1 MKKKAAKKVLKI
13 YAVCSLVLI
22 SCCVC
27 LFAWSGLEK
36 AVYGEFRVLPV
47 LNMAQF
53 ESFDGVWDE
62 EADAMLVGAA
72 EYTSQLEESGRGRR
86 DPLWCFI
93 NISTAATLCNLP
105 LWYLLRV
112 FKARNDSWVNKV
124 LLIAGALAVVLIAAV
139 RIYIDHSYG
148 NSAVEAR
155 YPITYI
161 TWRDLFLPALV
172 LFLLTCIAKADNP
185 DKIKDEP

>member
-1 MKKKAAKKVLKI
+1 
-13 YAVCSLVLI
+13 
-22 SCCVC
+22 
-27 LFAWSGLEK
+27 
-36 AVYGEFRVLPV
+36 
-47 LNMAQF
+47 
-53 ESFDGVWDE
+53 
-62 EADAMLVGAA
+62 
-72 EYTSQLEESGRGRR
+72 
-86 DPLWCFI
+86 
-93 NISTAATLCNLP
+93 
-105 LWYLLRV
+105 
-112 FKARNDSWVNKV
+112 V

>member
-27 LFAWSGLEK
+27 LFIWSGLEK

-62 EADAMLVGAA
+62 EADAMLVGAV
-72 EYTSQLEESGRGRR
+72 EYRSQLEESGHG
-86 DPLWCFI
+86 
-93 NISTAATLCNLP
+93 
-105 LWYLLRV
+105 LRI
-112 FKARNDSWVNKV
+112 RC
-124 LLIAGALAVVLIAAV
+124 GAL
-139 RIYIDHSYG
+139 ST
-148 NSAVEAR
+148 SARRSRFAICPCGICCGCSR
-155 YPITYI
+155 PGMIPGSTK
-161 TWRDLFLPALV
+161 
-172 LFLLTCIAKADNP
+172 CC
-185 DKIKDEP
+185 